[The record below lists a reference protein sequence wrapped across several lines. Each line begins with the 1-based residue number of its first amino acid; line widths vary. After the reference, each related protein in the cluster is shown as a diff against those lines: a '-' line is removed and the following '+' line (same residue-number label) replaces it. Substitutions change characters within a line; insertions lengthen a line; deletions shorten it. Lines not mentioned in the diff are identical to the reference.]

1 MGVFLSSGWVWARGA
16 WVLGDYRG
24 GVTQKATDTIHRVD
38 GARRYSWTGDAI
50 RMPRVLVMAL
60 REKGV
65 FGRRAEWGV
74 DCVFWN
80 EGDEKVPGGA
90 RTLVPWSYTR
100 DAYSFASISASDD
113 SPHSHSTAIFSQ
125 LYCILLTV
133 TCSLLPANVPMM
145 YAFCCRLYP
154 EHEITTVT
162 GPVLQAH
169 APPTL
174 PAGPDERHVRRHD
187 DRHAR
192 MPSTDMRHCES

>member
-1 MGVFLSSGWVWARGA
+1 MLQLDRRCDPHAARSRHSSC
-16 WVLGDYRG
+16 
-24 GVTQKATDTIHRVD
+24 
-38 GARRYSWTGDAI
+38 
-50 RMPRVLVMAL
+50 
-60 REKGV
+60 EKGV

-90 RTLVPWSYTR
+90 RTLGPWSYTR
-100 DAYSFASISASDD
+100 GAYSFASFPASDD
-113 SPHSHSTAIFSQ
+113 SSHSHSSPHSLASKPSHSTAVFPQ
-125 LYCILLTV
+125 LYCITLTV
-133 TCSLLPANVPMM
+133 TCSLLPASVPMI
-145 YAFCCRLYP
+145 YAFRCRLYP
-154 EHEITTVT
+154 EHEFTTVT

-174 PAGPDERHVRRHD
+174 PAGPDEQHVRRHD